1 MHNNINVS
9 FNNFIKINEKH
20 KRILINLL
28 IKCSK
33 PGLHFVSFFIHIV
46 YTRFK
51 HYFFSTLHLIVTKN
65 IQKKKGNTQNI
76 YKMENIQSICTP
88 ISDRE
93 YRLSRIYII
102 RHKEQFAQRTSSNF
116 LSKKETRSISFFI
129 VFYNRQ
135 KYIKVI

>member
-1 MHNNINVS
+1 
-9 FNNFIKINEKH
+9 
-20 KRILINLL
+20 
-28 IKCSK
+28 
-33 PGLHFVSFFIHIV
+33 
-46 YTRFK
+46 
-51 HYFFSTLHLIVTKN
+51 
-65 IQKKKGNTQNI
+65 
-76 YKMENIQSICTP
+76 MENIQSICTS